1 MDEKRKIYSVAE
13 LNRAARFTLENGIG
27 EVWVEGEI
35 SRMTNQSS
43 GHWYFT
49 LKDEAAAVSCA
60 MFKQNNTST
69 AFTPKDGIKVRV
81 LGQASLYEPRGS
93 YQLIIRKMEEAG
105 KGSLQEQFEKLKAKL
120 AAEGLFDA
128 DRKKPLPLLPRKIGV
143 VTSPTGAA
151 IRDIINVLTR
161 RFPNIEIL
169 LAPVTVQ
176 GDGAARSIAAA
187 IEFLNTYNEKVEQA
201 SRLPN
206 PNVEQASRLP
216 DPNVEQASRL
226 PDPNVEQASRLPD
239 PNVEQASRLP
249 DPNVEQASRLPNQE
263 TNERDARST
272 MGLNE
277 RDARST
283 LWDARST
290 FFNPNMPL
298 DIHERNMP
306 HWQQEGT
313 TYFVTFRLADSIP
326 KKKLQQ
332 WQQERD
338 LWLKNHQEPYS
349 DIEKNEY
356 HQLFSEKIQDWLDA
370 GQGSCLL
377 QHPDNAKIVADTLK
391 HFDGERYTLREW
403 VVMPNHVHALV
414 SPHKE
419 YPLDDILHSWKSFSA
434 HEINKREKCT
444 GQLWQHESYDHIVRS
459 PEQLRHFENYIH
471 NNPAKAG
478 IKVEQ
483 ASRLPNNEENERDA
497 RSTMGLNERDARST
511 LTDPNVEQASR
522 LPNNEENERDARSTM
537 GLNERDARSTLPI
550 DLLIVGRGG
559 GSIEDLWA
567 FNEEVVARAI
577 AASQIPVIS
586 AVGHEID
593 FTISDFVADVRAPT
607 PSAAAELAVPVKTEM
622 ETQITRLA
630 ARLGSS
636 LQNQVHI
643 LRERIPGFRQTM
655 MHALIDHLRQRQQTV
670 DEIGRTLA
678 ECLKQAVATQKQRLP
693 NLQQIMTHR
702 LESAVTER
710 KQNLRRLEVQ
720 LRALNPLAVLNRG
733 YSLTQTAEG
742 KVLRD
747 VAQIE
752 TGTTVRTR
760 LARGIFISEVK
771 QLRNSG
777 MKE

>member
-13 LNRAARFTLENGIG
+13 LNRTARFTLENGIG

-35 SRMTNQSS
+35 SRMTHQSS

-60 MFKQNNTST
+60 MFKQNNAAAT
-69 AFTPKDGIKVRV
+69 FTPKDGIKVRV

-128 DRKKPLPLLPRKIGV
+128 DRKKPLPILPRKIGV

-201 SRLPN
+201 SRLPD
-206 PNVEQASRLP
+206 PNVAQASRLP
-216 DPNVEQASRL
+216 N
-226 PDPNVEQASRLPD
+226 
-239 PNVEQASRLP
+239 
-249 DPNVEQASRLPNQE
+249 PNVEQASRLPNQE

-272 MGLNE
+272 
-277 RDARST
+277 

-290 FFNPNMPL
+290 FFNPNVPL

-306 HWQQEGT
+306 HWQQDGA

-338 LWLKNHQEPYS
+338 LWLKTHQEPYS

-370 GQGSCLL
+370 GSGSCLL
-377 QHPDNAKIVADTLK
+377 KNTDHAKITADALL
-391 HFDGERYTLREW
+391 HFDGDRYHLGEW

-414 SPHKE
+414 SPHKDHS
-419 YPLDDILHSWKSFSA
+419 LNDILQSWKSFSA

-459 PEQLRHFENYIH
+459 PEQLRHFERYIH

-483 ASRLPNNEENERDA
+483 ASRLPNNEE
-497 RSTMGLNERDARST
+497 
-511 LTDPNVEQASR
+511 
-522 LPNNEENERDARSTM
+522 
-537 GLNERDARSTLPI
+537 NERDARSTLPI

-630 ARLGSS
+630 ARLGGS
-636 LQNQVHI
+636 LQNQVHV

-655 MHALIDHLRQRQQTV
+655 MHALIDNLRQRQQTV
-670 DEIGRTLA
+670 DEISRTLA

-702 LESAVTER
+702 MESAVTER

-742 KVLRD
+742 VVVRD
-747 VAQIE
+747 AVSVK
-752 TGTTVRTR
+752 TGDTLKTR
-760 LARGIFISEVK
+760 FAKGAVISEVV
-771 QLRNSG
+771 
-777 MKE
+777 